1 MDLTKL
7 KLKLVEFLKTK
18 NYELYDVLLEEV
30 DQNSFLVIKIEN
42 IELNEIVALNEPI
55 NKIVDENFDK
65 YYKDPY
71 FLEITS
77 AGINRELKTIEQQEK
92 QIGQKVIV
100 QTKNSKFVSGILA
113 QVETDFIIIDNV
125 SEDVQISRK
134 KIIKIILDN

>member
-113 QVETDFIIIDNV
+113 QVETDFIIVDNV

>member
-18 NYELYDVLLEEV
+18 NYVLYDVLLEEV
-30 DQNSFLVIKIEN
+30 DQNIFLVIKIEN

-71 FLEITS
+71 FLEVTS